1 MGGAAVRSGC
11 LPVNYIRSAA
21 GGRRNP
27 GSGLDRIF
35 PSTPILQIRFSIL
48 PNNYR
53 RGATAGAV
61 PGCYTYLF
69 AACES
74 LTELPMNIAESIRI
88 ALRSLWANKL
98 RSVLTLLGVV
108 IGVAAVIAVVTFVS
122 GINDYVAKKIFNLGA
137 DVFIVSKMSPVE
149 TNVDHFLE
157 AEKRKNLDLDD
168 YQAVLAACRH
178 CDYVGALINTSGK
191 VKHNEQSISDTN
203 IQGITPSV
211 ATIVDTDLTYGRMVN
226 ETDLNNHLQVAVV
239 GTDIVD
245 QLLGGTDP
253 LGQEIRID
261 GWTYR
266 VIGVGKKKGKTLGQ
280 SADNYVLIPITVYL
294 KEYGAHKNSIGI
306 WGKATATGAPLN
318 EAIDEARAGL
328 RVHRHD
334 RPGADDS
341 FEIETNES
349 LLGIWSGLSNT
360 FFMATI
366 GIAAVSLVVG
376 GIVIMNIMLVSVTER
391 TREIGIRKALGAR
404 RDDVLLQF
412 LIEALVLALVGG
424 MLGVLSGVGFAEVVT
439 AIIGMPS
446 SIKLWAVAAGLFV
459 AASVGVFFG
468 VYPAR
473 KAARLDPIA
482 ALRFEM

>member
-1 MGGAAVRSGC
+1 MH
-11 LPVNYIRSAA
+11 L
-21 GGRRNP
+21 
-27 GSGLDRIF
+27 
-35 PSTPILQIRFSIL
+35 
-48 PNNYR
+48 
-53 RGATAGAV
+53 
-61 PGCYTYLF
+61 
-69 AACES
+69 
-74 LTELPMNIAESIRI
+74 AESIRI

-108 IGVAAVIAVVTFVS
+108 IGIASVIAVVTFVS

-137 DVFIVSKMSPVE
+137 DVFIVSKMSAVE
-149 TNVDHFLE
+149 TNVDRFLE
-157 AEKRKNLDLDD
+157 AEKRKNLGMDE
-168 YQAVLAACRH
+168 YQTVLEGCRH
-178 CDYVGALINTSGK
+178 CEYVGALMQGAGK
-191 VKHNEQSISDTN
+191 VKHNEQSINDTN
-203 IQGITPSV
+203 IQGITPSI
-211 ATIVDTDLTYGRMVN
+211 ATILDTDLTSGRMVN

-245 QLLGGTDP
+245 HLLEGTDP
-253 LGQEIRID
+253 IGQEIKID
-261 GWTYR
+261 GWEYQ

-294 KEYGAHKNSIGI
+294 KKYGSHNNSIEI
-306 WGKATATGAPLN
+306 WGKAAATGVPLN
-318 EAIDEARAGL
+318 QAIDEARASL
-328 RVHRHD
+328 RARRHD

-341 FEIETNES
+341 FEIETNAS
-349 LLGIWSGLSNT
+349 LLGIWAGLSNT

-391 TREIGIRKALGAR
+391 TREIGIRKALGAK

-412 LIEALVLALVGG
+412 LIESVILALIGG
-424 MLGVLSGVGFAEVVT
+424 ALGVLSGISFAEIIT

-459 AASVGVFFG
+459 AATVGVFFG

-473 KAARLDPIA
+473 KAAKLDPIV